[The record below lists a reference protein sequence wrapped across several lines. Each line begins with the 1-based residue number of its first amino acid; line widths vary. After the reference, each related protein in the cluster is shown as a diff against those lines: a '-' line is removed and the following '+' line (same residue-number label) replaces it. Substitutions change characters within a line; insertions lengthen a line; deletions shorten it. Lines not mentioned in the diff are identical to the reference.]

1 MAEMFFSKLALF
13 IKKNSSSE
21 TQLDIYEE
29 IRYKCCNEIYKKCND
44 QMPTCYICLDNI
56 ELDKDCNNN
65 LYYLVSTECNHN
77 FHNKCMFNLIKSK
90 YEGGYEEINCPLC
103 RKRILFITI
112 YKQEYTKENKISTE
126 QFYTKAISPSKYLL
140 PCDYEIL
147 SIENFYSINKDK
159 PTYIESDDITKL
171 NEESEALRNQLMR
184 EQEEKKETLQRHIDL
199 AREHTYLEW
208 NTHLERLPDYETNFQ
223 VSWTEQYQTYIS
235 RDPNFVPRVMREERD
250 FMQENAGMIIELLRN
265 FDDGMREFRRNILR
279 RSRYNINRILMRRIN
294 FDNIVEERNIQA
306 PIQQSQPEQPLPS
319 QEILNSS
326 PYIQQNQEL
335 ERTEELH
342 SDNEGADNEVK
353 TQEPSNEAKMQEPN
367 NEAKTQEAKSQE
379 ANEEPNEEANEE
391 HNEEPNEEADEEP
404 NEEAN
409 EEIPLTQPIERGI
422 RRRLEQINSELFG
435 ERLIIIEY
443 EVNYS
448 SPNDNPSTPVDQMI
462 PQPDQPPRIIRRRLE

>member
-1 MAEMFFSKLALF
+1 MAEMFFSKLSLF

-29 IRYKCCNEIYKKCND
+29 IRYKCCSEIYKKCND

-90 YEGGYEEINCPLC
+90 YEGGNAEINCPLC

-159 PTYIESDDITKL
+159 TLYIKSDDIVQL
-171 NEESEALRNQLMR
+171 DEESEALRNQLTR

-199 AREHTYLEW
+199 AREHTHLEW
-208 NTHLERLPDYETNFQ
+208 NTHLENLPDYETNFQ

-250 FMQENAGMIIELLRN
+250 FIQENAGMIIELLRN
-265 FDDGMREFRRNILR
+265 FDDGMREFRRNMLR
-279 RSRYNINRILMRRIN
+279 RPRYNINRILMRRLN
-294 FDNIVEERNIQA
+294 FDNVVEERSIQA
-306 PIQQSQPEQPLPS
+306 SRQPQP
-319 QEILNSS
+319 QNE
-326 PYIQQNQEL
+326 PYIQQIQEL
-335 ERTEELH
+335 EPTEELH
-342 SDNEGADNEVK
+342 SDNDEIASE
-353 TQEPSNEAKMQEPN
+353 S
-367 NEAKTQEAKSQE
+367 KSQE
-379 ANEEPNEEANEE
+379 SKSQESKSQESKSQDT
-391 HNEEPNEEADEEP
+391 DEEEF
-404 NEEAN
+404 EE
-409 EEIPLTQPIERGI
+409 ETIPLTQPVERGI
-422 RRRLEQINSELFG
+422 RRRIEEINTELFG

-443 EVNYS
+443 EIN
-448 SPNDNPSTPVDQMI
+448 NDSRDDPITPSDQMI
-462 PQPDQPPRIIRRRLE
+462 TQPDQPPRIIRRRLE